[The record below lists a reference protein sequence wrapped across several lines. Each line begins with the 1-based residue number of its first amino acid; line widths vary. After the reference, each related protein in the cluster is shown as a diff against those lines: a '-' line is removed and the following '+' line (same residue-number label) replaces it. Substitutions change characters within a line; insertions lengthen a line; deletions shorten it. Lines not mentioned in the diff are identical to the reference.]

1 MAFIDYYQVLGV
13 PRDADE
19 KSIKKA
25 YRKLARKYHPDV
37 NPEDKEAEQK
47 FKQINEAQEVLTD
60 PEKRK
65 KYDQYGEH
73 WEHADAYEEARAR
86 QQQSRG
92 RKTSGGFGGDGAQ
105 WEQFTYSGDTGDFSD
120 FFREMFG
127 GSAGFGS
134 GDSFGRHT
142 RSMKGQDYN
151 AEMEL
156 QLTDTLETKK
166 HVINVNGKKI
176 RITVP
181 AGIEDGQTI
190 RIKGHG
196 GPAPQGGTK
205 GDLYITFHVRNNSR
219 FTRDGAHLREELP
232 VDLYTAVLGGS
243 VGADTLSGKIN
254 IKIPAGTQPGE
265 VIRLKGKG
273 LPIYKDEKKHGDLF
287 LTVKVELPRN
297 LKARE
302 KELFEELAKQ
312 R

>member
-13 PRDADE
+13 SRDADE

-37 NPEDKEAEQK
+37 NPGDKEAEQK

-73 WEHADAYEEARAR
+73 WEHSDAYDQARAR
-86 QQQSRG
+86 QQSDRF
-92 RKTSGGFGGDGAQ
+92 RKTGGGYREDGNP
-105 WEQFTYSGDTGDFSD
+105 WEEFTYSGTAEDFSD
-120 FFREMFG
+120 FFRNMFG
-127 GSAGFGS
+127 GGASAGRDPFE
-134 GDSFGRHT
+134 DYH
-142 RSMKGQDYN
+142 RSMKGQDLN
-151 AEMEL
+151 AELEL
-156 QLTDTLETKK
+156 KLTDTLETKK
-166 HVINVNGKKI
+166 HVIDVGGKKI

-181 AGIEDGQTI
+181 AGIEDGQTL

-196 GPAPQGGTK
+196 GPAPYGGPK
-205 GDLYITFHVRNNSR
+205 GDLYITFHIRNNSR

-243 VGADTLSGKIN
+243 VRAETLGGKIN

-273 LPIYKDEKKHGDLF
+273 LPVYKDHKKHGDLF
-287 LTVKVELPRN
+287 LTVKVELPQD
-297 LKARE
+297 LKPRE
-302 KELFEELAKQ
+302 KELFEELAKE